1 MLVRHYSQDAARMC
15 HVYVMGNGIAIQSTV
30 RREVLPIYTNPFSSA
45 ETFFLWDSS
54 LGRLSLD
61 KRRRV
66 RKHQHR
72 FVLKFLTP
80 LPGCVGSQMRAH
92 YLGARG
98 RRVGSP
104 SSVRPCLK

>member
-15 HVYVMGNGIAIQSTV
+15 HVYVMGNGMAIQSTV

-45 ETFFLWDSS
+45 ETFFCGTPPLEE
-54 LGRLSLD
+54 LSLD
-61 KRRRV
+61 KSRRV

-72 FVLKFLTP
+72 FVLKSLTP
-80 LPGCVGSQMRAH
+80 LPGCVGSRIRAH
-92 YLGARG
+92 YLGAHG